1 MKVAEIVDARKQK
14 FDRAALRTLFRG
26 GCRLVAAK
34 GKKIAEFDLESS
46 KIDWSAIE
54 AAVLG
59 PSGTLRAPT
68 LRVGREFYVG
78 FSPEAWKAL
87 S

>member
-1 MKVAEIVDARKQK
+1 LQVAEIIDARKQK
-14 FDRAALRTLFRG
+14 FDSAALRSLFRG
-26 GCRLVAAK
+26 GSRLIAAK
-34 GKKIAEFDLESS
+34 GKKLAEFDLESS

-68 LRVGREFYVG
+68 LRVGKKFYVG
-78 FSPEAWKAL
+78 FSPEAWTSL